1 MSRRFFA
8 FSVVLS
14 LLSISAASAH
24 TSLVSSTPSNN
35 AMLKVSPK
43 EIKITFNEKL
53 VNLAGKPINRIT
65 LQDSKGKAIALA
77 KATLNANTISVALPV
92 LGKGSYTAKYRVV
105 SGDGHPVTG
114 SIKFRVT
121 K

>member
-1 MSRRFFA
+1 MLKRAILLAFVLA
-8 FSVVLS
+8 FSMPT
-14 LLSISAASAH
+14 ANAH
-24 TSLVSSTPSNN
+24 TALVSSTPSNN
-35 AMLKVSPK
+35 AVLKVSPK

-53 VNLAGKPINRIT
+53 VKLAGKPINRIT
-65 LQDSKGKAIALA
+65 LQDSKGKTIALP
-77 KATLNANTISVALPV
+77 KATSNANTISVVLPA

>member
-1 MSRRFFA
+1 
-8 FSVVLS
+8 
-14 LLSISAASAH
+14 
-24 TSLVSSTPSNN
+24 
-35 AMLKVSPK
+35 MLKVSPK